1 FVSEQYEVGGKLRL
15 GAIDLSLALF
25 QIDRESAIL
34 RPDPDNAGTLE
45 FGPFGIQRHR
55 GIEFTVAGELTKG
68 LRLIGGGSVIDAKL
82 RRT

>member
-25 QIDRESAIL
+25 QIDRETSIL
-34 RPDPDNAGTLE
+34 RRDPNNAGALE

-55 GIEFTVAGELTKG
+55 GIEFTVAGELTEG